1 MAEYKASTPEKMKDK
16 QVEQVNISPH
26 SIEAEQAVLGGIM
39 LSNDHW
45 DNVAERLQSHDFYNY
60 AHRIIFE
67 QMSDL
72 VRQNRPIDIITLD
85 QALKDKGVLQDVG
98 GFAYLAELSKNTPS
112 AANILAY
119 ADIVRD
125 RSDLRSVISAGNQI
139 AEMGYKTRG
148 RNSKEVLDEAE
159 RIVFEIAEKRNNAN
173 EGPQRIDDI
182 LLKTLARMDTLSKNR
197 HNGGVTGVSTG
208 FTDLNKKTAGLQP
221 SDLIIV
227 AARPSM
233 GKTTFAMNLCENA
246 SLVDIEDP
254 NDLDENG
261 NPIKKPAKPVLIF
274 SLEMPADQIM
284 MRMLASLSRVDQ
296 TKIRTGQIS
305 DDEDTAK
312 ISSTMAI
319 LQKRNNIYIDDSSG
333 LTPTELRSRARRI
346 YRENGGLSLIMVDYL
361 QLMRAPGFADN
372 RTLEIA
378 EISRSLKALAKELEV
393 PVVALSQLNRSLEQR
408 ADKRPVNSDLRESG
422 SIEQDAD
429 LIMFIYRDEVY
440 NDNSEL
446 KGIAE
451 IIIGKQ
457 RNGPIGRVRLTFQG
471 QYSRFDNYSGGAYDD
486 EY

>member
-1 MAEYKASTPEKMKDK
+1 MLKPSPKKSDK
-16 QVEQVNISPH
+16 PSDPQLEQINIAPH
-26 SIEAEQAVLGGIM
+26 SIEAEQAVLGALM
-39 LSNDHW
+39 LSSEQW
-45 DNVAERLQSHDFYNY
+45 DNVAERLQPRDFYNF
-60 AHRIIFE
+60 AHRTIYE
-67 QMSDL
+67 QMIEL
-72 VRQNRPIDIITLD
+72 VRNHQPIDLITLD
-85 QALKDKGVLQDVG
+85 QALKNKGVLQEVG

-112 AANILAY
+112 VANVLTY
-119 ADIVRD
+119 AEI
-125 RSDLRSVISAGNQI
+125 ISERAIRRELIAAGNKI
-139 AEMGYKTRG
+139 AEISYQPKGMSVKD
-148 RNSKEVLDEAE
+148 VLDEAE
-159 RIVFEIAEKRNNAN
+159 RAVFHIAEKRTSSD
-173 EGPQRIDDI
+173 EGPKNIDAI
-182 LLKTLARMDTLSKNR
+182 LLDTLARIELLAASKN
-197 HNGGVTGVSTG
+197 NGGVTGVTTG
-208 FTDLNKKTAGLQP
+208 FSDLDKKTAGLQP
-221 SDLIIV
+221 SDLVIV

-246 SLVDIEDP
+246 SLVDI
-254 NDLDENG
+254 DEMDEQG
-261 NPIKKPAKPVLIF
+261 NVIGKKPNKPVLIF

-296 TKIRTGQIS
+296 TKIRTGQVS
-305 DDEDTAK
+305 DDEDWSK

-319 LQKRNNIYIDDSSG
+319 LQERRNIYIDDSSG
-333 LTPTELRSRARRI
+333 LTPTELRSRARRV

-440 NDNSEL
+440 HDNSDL

-471 QYSRFDNYSGGAYDD
+471 QYSRFDNYHGASYDD

>member
-1 MAEYKASTPEKMKDK
+1 MAKTRTTPSKNPTDP
-16 QVEQVNISPH
+16 QVEQINIAPH
-26 SIEAEQAVLGGIM
+26 SLEAEQAVLGAIM
-39 LSNDHW
+39 LNNEQW
-45 DNVAERLQSHDFYNY
+45 DNVAERVQPTDFYNY
-60 AHRIIFE
+60 AHKLIYE
-67 QMSDL
+67 QMIEL
-72 VRQNRPIDIITLD
+72 VRNHQPIDLITLD
-85 QALKDKGVLQDVG
+85 QSLKNKGILEDIG

-112 AANILAY
+112 VANVLTYAEIISERAIRRELIAASNK
-119 ADIVRD
+119 
-125 RSDLRSVISAGNQI
+125 I
-139 AEMGYKTRG
+139 ASLSYQPKGMLVKD
-148 RNSKEVLDEAE
+148 VLDEAE
-159 RIVFEIAEKRNNAN
+159 REIFHIAEKRTSG
-173 EGPQRIDDI
+173 EDGPKNIDSI
-182 LLKTLARMDTLSKNR
+182 LMNTLARIEMLSKSK
-197 HNGGVTGVSTG
+197 HNGGITGVTTG
-208 FTDLNKKTAGLQP
+208 FDDLDRKTAGLQP

-246 SLVDIEDP
+246 AFADTTET
-254 NDLDENG
+254 DENG
-261 NPIKKPAKPVLIF
+261 NTVKRPNKPVLIF

-296 TKIRTGQIS
+296 TKIRTGQID
-305 DDEDTAK
+305 DDEDWAK
-312 ISSTMAI
+312 ISSTMSL
-319 LQKRNNIYIDDSSG
+319 LQERRNIYIDDSSG
-333 LTPTELRSRARRI
+333 LTPTELRSRARRV

-440 NDNSEL
+440 HDNSDL

-471 QYSRFDNYSGGAYDD
+471 QFSRFDNYQGAAYDD

>member
-1 MAEYKASTPEKMKDK
+1 MADRTDTRRDKPRDK
-16 QVEQVNISPH
+16 QLEQINIAPH
-26 SIEAEQAVLGGIM
+26 SLEAEQAVLGGIF
-39 LSNDHW
+39 LNNAYW
-45 DNVAERLQSHDFYNY
+45 DSVAERVQPSDFYNY
-60 AHRIIFE
+60 AHRVIFE
-67 QMSDL
+67 QMIELS
-72 VRQNRPIDIITLD
+72 RHNQPIDVITLD
-85 QALKDKGVLQDVG
+85 QQLKNKGILQEVG
-98 GFAYLAELSKNTPS
+98 GFAYLVELSKNTPS

-119 ADIVRD
+119 ADIVSERAI
-125 RSDLRSVISAGNQI
+125 RRELIAAGNKI
-139 AEMGYKTRG
+139 AEISYHPKGL
-148 RNSKEVLDEAE
+148 SVKEVLDEAE
-159 RIVFEIAEKRNNAN
+159 RTVFHIAEKRTTGE
-173 EGPQRIDDI
+173 EGPKKIDDI
-182 LLKTLARMDTLSKNR
+182 LLDTLNRIELLSKLKN
-197 HNGGVTGVSTG
+197 NGGVTGVSTG
-208 FTDLNKKTAGLQP
+208 FVDLDKKTAGLQP

-246 SLVDIEDP
+246 ALLDIEEQ
-254 NDLDENG
+254 DEHG
-261 NPIKKPAKPVLIF
+261 NVVKKPNKPVLIF

-284 MRMLASLSRVDQ
+284 MRMLASLSRVNQ

-305 DDEDTAK
+305 DDEDWSK

-319 LQKRNNIYIDDSSG
+319 LQERKNIYIDDSSG
-333 LTPTELRSRARRI
+333 LTPTELRSRARRV
-346 YRENGGLSLIMVDYL
+346 YKENGGLSLIMVDYL

-378 EISRSLKALAKELEV
+378 EISRSLKALAKELQV

-440 NDNSEL
+440 HENSDL

-457 RNGPIGRVRLTFQG
+457 RNGPIGRTRLTFQG
-471 QYSRFDNYSGGAYDD
+471 QFSRFDNYTGAAYDD